1 MCGIVRTSAP
11 IQVIIHYPKT
21 EEGKRELARCIA
33 VVHADKV
40 NQTIKKLN
48 CPSEQKVQ
56 LLDSIIETAKSK
68 QVINPQK
75 G

>member
-1 MCGIVRTSAP
+1 M
-11 IQVIIHYPKT
+11 
-21 EEGKRELARCIA
+21 ARCIA

-56 LLDSIIETAKSK
+56 LLDSIIETVKSK